1 MFLDLTDDPW
11 AFTGHVVSLSEYA
24 DKDTV
29 AVVDGRCDPRIVCQI
44 TDVPWYRTPRNKLPS
59 ASFPFRKEGKV
70 CSFYYLPAPSK
81 EKHDSDF
88 KVQLGMYDQ
97 TYGLIQEDSVMRYTD
112 DMPDDSIEAGVN
124 NWINWSI
131 RLFQELVEAEETNG
145 DDFAGLSRR
154 SWSNIIGQVTNN
166 GEQDAMMSLIVQL
179 SNDVRLKNALSS
191 VTRNPRRILERVRQ
205 NLKVSR
211 IQQLDGACIREY
223 ARRPGKDTAAKAGP
237 RQELL
242 GLNRIENTDTLEN
255 RVCLWVLSTIEKF
268 SAKYVKENSSFINS
282 GRVLGVRKFGRDAV
296 SAMKQ
301 PAMEQVSTG
310 CLVHPVQP
318 NYPLQ
323 LDRRYQEVYSAYQK
337 LRLDEKEKDDAWE
350 WQRILWA
357 CSARLLFY
365 SLFLRQFESRY
376 SNFVYIKNE
385 GVQGRWLSR
394 ADAPGP
400 FRIDKKRYYFIDSW
414 DICDPAEWLEGEEIF
429 PGAHLL
435 GNLGCDTIL
444 YSQGQRKL
452 LIIWFAYGTNHTEEF
467 CMERTKLCQMAL
479 KKYIG
484 DLQRQNKLL
493 SKVNGLIIT
502 GSYQKDATVASYTL
516 ESSSMPKVS
525 MLVVPHRSYRHTERL
540 QEEINT
546 LIKDFTS

>member
-1 MFLDLTDDPW
+1 MFLDLTDEPW
-11 AFTGHVVSLSEYA
+11 TLTSHVVSLSDYA
-24 DKDTV
+24 DKDTM
-29 AVVDGRCDPRIVCQI
+29 AVVDGRCDPRVVCQVAN
-44 TDVPWYRTPRNKLPS
+44 VPWFRNPRNKLPS
-59 ASFPFRKEGKV
+59 ASFPFRKNGQI
-70 CSFYYLPAPSK
+70 CSLYYLPAPSK
-81 EKHDSDF
+81 EKQDADF
-88 KVQLGMYDQ
+88 KVLLGLYDE
-97 TYGLIQEDSVMRYTD
+97 TYSLVQKDSVVRYTD

-131 RLFQELVEAEETNG
+131 RLFQEIAESEEVNG

-154 SWSNIIGQVTNN
+154 SWDNIIHQVTNN

-179 SNDVRLKNALSS
+179 SNDLRLKNALNS
-191 VTRNPRRILERVRQ
+191 VARNPRRVLERVRQ

-223 ARRPGKDTAAKAGP
+223 ARRPGRDTATKAGP

-268 SAKYVKENSSFINS
+268 ASKYAKENSSFTSS
-282 GRVLGVRKFGRDAV
+282 GRVIGVKKFGREANT
-296 SAMKQ
+296 AMKQ
-301 PAMEQVSTG
+301 PAMEQVSTAG
-310 CLVHPVQP
+310 LVHPVQP

-323 LDRRYQEVYSAYQK
+323 LDRRYQEIYSAYQK

-365 SLFLRQFESRY
+365 SIFLQLFDSRY
-376 SNFVYIKNE
+376 SNFVYVKNE
-385 GVQGRWLSR
+385 GIQGRWLNR

-400 FRIDKKRYYFIDSW
+400 FRINKKRYYFIDSW

-429 PGAHLL
+429 PGAHSL
-435 GNLGCDTIL
+435 GSLGCDTVL

-452 LIIWFAYGTNHTEEF
+452 LVIWFAYGTEHTEES
-467 CMERTKLCQMAL
+467 CSLRLKTCQKNL
-479 KKYIG
+479 KKFIN
-484 DLQRQNKLL
+484 DLKQQNKLL
-493 SKVNGLIIT
+493 AKVDGLIIT
-502 GSYQKDATVASYTL
+502 GTYQKDAEVTVHSLST
-516 ESSSMPKVS
+516 SSIPNVS
-525 MLVVPHRSYRHTERL
+525 ILVIPHRSYRHTETL
-540 QEEINT
+540 QEKINT
-546 LIKDFTS
+546 LIKDFVS